1 MDLQT
6 RIPVSWDDGTEENL
20 YLDFSDINDGTVKV
34 FSDKNSNGIQRQKTI
49 GFSGVSDNTGDTIP
63 VAYLQV
69 IQLSD
74 DSIVASFDN
83 NISIYDNNKASFKL
97 K

>member
-49 GFSGVSDNTGDTIP
+49 GFKGVNITTNDIIP
-63 VAYLQV
+63 IAYLQI

-74 DSIVASFDN
+74 DTIVASFDS
-83 NISIYDNNKASFKL
+83 NISIYDNNKASFKV

>member
-49 GFSGVSDNTGDTIP
+49 GFKGGEYYYQWYNTYSLSTNNTVIRRYYSGI
-63 VAYLQV
+63 
-69 IQLSD
+69 I
-74 DSIVASFDN
+74 
-83 NISIYDNNKASFKL
+83 
-97 K
+97 